1 VNTSI
6 ELVMP
11 AEETGEMVSFMH
23 SPSNTVKIMCSIFP
37 ERQVFSN
44 WHFLVF
50 YQAPQFDFSVGDG
63 LLLYTETRSKY
74 EFSLCDGFLT

>member
-1 VNTSI
+1 VNIFI

-23 SPSNTVKIMCSIFP
+23 STSNSVKIMCSMFP

-44 WHFLVF
+44 WDFPVF
-50 YQAPQFDFSVGDG
+50 YLG
-63 LLLYTETRSKY
+63 L
-74 EFSLCDGFLT
+74 